1 MIRKKLKGEIIM
13 KLKNLMQTIALFGLA
28 LVLVGC
34 SNKKASPQ
42 TDNSVKDIK
51 KAKVL
56 TVGTSANFAPFEFPI
71 VKDGKK

>member
-34 SNKKASPQ
+34 SNKKA
-42 TDNSVKDIK
+42 
-51 KAKVL
+51 KVL